1 MYNISWLSYH
11 SVSNL
16 ATVVLSINKDKH
28 FSFIPQ
34 TSNNNN
40 NNNQNLNLQ
49 TSSNTLLTS
58 NINVANQINVMNMLG
73 KRKRRKKRE
82 IATLAKKG
90 IEALKTFSD
99 EVGQY
104 LIWRTIYA
112 TSLWNNNFLRFDNMS
127 CKNW

>member
-1 MYNISWLSYH
+1 MTLTQINTLEKLSTHKYH
-11 SVSNL
+11 FLFHVSQ
-16 ATVVLSINKDKH
+16 I
-28 FSFIPQ
+28 
-34 TSNNNN
+34 SNNNN

-104 LIWRTIYA
+104 LI
-112 TSLWNNNFLRFDNMS
+112 
-127 CKNW
+127 

>member
-1 MYNISWLSYH
+1 MFAGMTFTIFDA
-11 SVSNL
+11 V
-16 ATVVLSINKDKH
+16 ATVVNSINRLV
-28 FSFIPQ
+28 FILLQLCRNIARRLYYTNYISYSFII
-34 TSNNNN
+34 SNNNN

-82 IATLAKKG
+82 IATLARKG

-99 EVGQY
+99 EFGH
-104 LIWRTIYA
+104 
-112 TSLWNNNFLRFDNMS
+112 FLR
-127 CKNW
+127 

>member
-1 MYNISWLSYH
+1 MTLAQINTLEKLFIHRYH
-11 SVSNL
+11 FLFHVSQ
-16 ATVVLSINKDKH
+16 I
-28 FSFIPQ
+28 
-34 TSNNNN
+34 SNNNN

-104 LIWRTIYA
+104 LI
-112 TSLWNNNFLRFDNMS
+112 
-127 CKNW
+127 